1 MMKHLLRA
9 LAVAVA
15 AVTVAAVAGLHP
27 AKTQARPAADHN
39 PPAGALAAVLEA
51 LLPGDKA
58 LTEVSPVS
66 PMAEGV
72 FTLKTPVDSA
82 SSALPVPY
90 RASTVGIPLNDQV
103 FHVAYPLANGSPY
116 RLDATGTPYWEGA
129 LERVAGVLLD
139 DDGLPVYRDPD
150 GAGPRQPQGVS
161 SLRPPD
167 YRAFLDVRAFANTG
181 VEGVTN
187 WVLDTLAVSRSVYGL
202 AGTPGGVNVFY
213 DLRNTLEKQLFF
225 TVSVQSGA
233 VDADDNALPDDLYDA
248 VGAGELWHSGSET
261 GLQDAG
267 GYALVRDAAVVRL
280 DVSDPVTAGTAFLAA
295 PRRDILVELPTA
307 ARLSAAGVV
316 EEGEELL
323 AVVAVCDD
331 PAGLLDEVAGDAG
344 AAARSAWAAGLL
356 DGLGGTPL
364 PFPAVSVTLLA
375 RSGADIR
382 VLDDISPLAVA
393 VTWLSGEYPEEL
405 DMDALRVAALPSALV
420 GGRFQDEPELSA
432 VLLPA
437 RPTVD
442 GVTGALRV
450 NSSRF
455 SVLLPVEAPR
465 YALTLSPVSNG
476 RVSALPAA
484 PEGGYVHG
492 AELTLSATADTGF
505 QFAGWTGD
513 LDGAQ
518 DNPVSLVMDADKTV
532 GALFQDVRTLD
543 IVSITPSEA
552 WLFGGVTARIE
563 GVKFTPTTIFS
574 IGGQTAR
581 AVNLSPDGTSVEVLV
596 PPSGDRSANA
606 TVLAAVTA
614 RDGAVSA
621 PTPVS
626 FRYKRHVTDA
636 SGRNLTAFILPNPA
650 AQNTVRLTAGGGS
663 LEKVVITLPPLA
675 SAKAPL
681 YGLGLTR
688 KIAASVK
695 ATDPS
700 IPSGQLASS
709 LIGGAVAGVPV
720 EGSHDFSIHLYAEP
734 DAAATIPPPGAGGN
748 YYEEVTAALLRFP
761 RVTDAAGV
769 PAGPALQA
777 ALSLAG
783 TGLTYADARSGLA
796 LWGISSSL
804 NYVAAAETCTQPLDV
819 TFQSQL
825 LAAELSPAM
834 TPETAAAQA
843 PESAAARLYGGNAFS
858 LRRGAVLPAEAAAAV
873 TLVRVDGASAVTGK
887 GSRKGGNV
895 LTLFSPQGGLGYVD
909 RVELRDSDIA
919 EGGAGGIADA
929 SLFIGK
935 PGDREHYF
943 EFRTPK
949 SKKTGIVDVVV
960 YLKSNPAVPAAVIPR
975 AFEYRASTVD
985 ATFAVLALL
994 AMVAA
999 VVFLSAGTDAGGWGL
1014 GGPCFIATAAYG
1026 TPLAA
1031 QVDTLRAVRD
1041 VYLLNNPMG
1050 TAFVDLYYQFS
1061 PAVAEMVAA
1070 HPALA
1075 VCVRLAL
1082 APVIVAG
1089 RLLLAFHIPPVAV
1102 LGAVLLTLVLLWR
1115 RRAAARSRAA
1125 RS

>member
-1 MMKHLLRA
+1 MMKNLLRA
-9 LAVAVA
+9 LAVAVVA
-15 AVTVAAVAGLHP
+15 ATVAAVAGLHP
-27 AKTQARPAADHN
+27 ARTQARPAADQAA
-39 PPAGALAAVLEA
+39 PFGTAAAVLDA

-58 LTEVSPVS
+58 LTEVAPLSPA
-66 PMAEGV
+66 AEGPFV
-72 FTLKTPVDSA
+72 LKTPVDSV
-82 SSALPVPY
+82 SPALPVPV
-90 RASTVGIPLNDQV
+90 RGATAGIPLNDQV
-103 FHVAYPLANGSPY
+103 FHAAYPLSGGSPY
-116 RLDATGTPYWEGA
+116 RLDGTGTPYWEGT
-129 LERVAGVLLD
+129 LGQVAGVLLD
-139 DDGLPVYRDPD
+139 DDGLPVYEDPD

-161 SLRPPD
+161 ALRPPD
-167 YRAFLDVRAFANTG
+167 YFAFLDVRAFANTG

-187 WVLDTLAVSRSVYGL
+187 WVLDTLAVSRSLYGL
-202 AGTPGGVNVFY
+202 AETPGGVNVFY
-213 DLRNTLEKQLFF
+213 DLKSALEDQLFF
-225 TVSVQSGA
+225 TLSVQNGT

-248 VGAGELWHSGSET
+248 VAVGEIWLSGSET
-261 GLQDAG
+261 GLQDTEG
-267 GYALVRDAAVVRL
+267 FALLREAAVVRL
-280 DVSDPVTAGTAFLAA
+280 DVSDPVEAGTAFLAA
-295 PRRDILVELPTA
+295 PRREVLVELPTT
-307 ARLSAAGVV
+307 ARLAAAGVV
-316 EEGEELL
+316 EEGEEVL
-323 AVVAVCDD
+323 AAVAVCDD
-331 PAGLLDEVAGDAG
+331 PAGLLDEAAGDAG
-344 AAARSAWAAGLL
+344 AAARIAWAEDLL
-356 DGLGGTPL
+356 GALGGTPL
-364 PFPAVSVTLLA
+364 SFPAVSVTLLA

-382 VLDDISPLAVA
+382 VLDDISPLAVT

-405 DMDALRVAALPSALV
+405 DTDALRVAELPAALV
-420 GGRFQDEPELSA
+420 GGRFQDAPEL
-432 VLLPA
+432 PA
-437 RPTVD
+437 ALSPSLPTVD

-450 NSSRF
+450 ALSRF
-455 SVLLPVEAPR
+455 SVFLPVVAPR
-465 YALTLSPVSNG
+465 HTLTVSPVSNG
-476 RVSALPAA
+476 RVSVLPAA
-484 PEGGYVHG
+484 PEGGYVLG
-492 AELTLSATADTGF
+492 TELTLSATADTGF

-513 LDGAQ
+513 LDGAA
-518 DNPVSLVMDADKTV
+518 DNPVSLVMDGDKTV
-532 GALFQDVRTLD
+532 GALFDDVRTLD

-563 GVKFTPTTIFS
+563 GVKFTPTTTFS

-581 AVNLSPDGTSVEVLV
+581 AVNLSPDGASVEVLV
-596 PPSGDRSANA
+596 PPLDDRSANA

-626 FRYKRHVTDA
+626 FRYRRHVTDA

-663 LEKVVITLPPLA
+663 LEKVVLTLPPLA

-695 ATDPS
+695 AADPS
-700 IPSGQLASS
+700 IPSGQLASA
-709 LIGGAVAGVPV
+709 LIGGAAAGVPV

-748 YYEEVTAALLRFP
+748 YYDEVTADLLQFP
-761 RVTDAAGV
+761 RVTDAAGA

-777 ALSLAG
+777 ALSLAD
-783 TGLTYADARSGLA
+783 TALTYADARSGLA

-804 NYVAAAETCTQPLDV
+804 NYVSAAETCAQPLDV

-825 LAAELSPAM
+825 LADELSPAM
-834 TPETAAAQA
+834 TPETPAAQA

-887 GSRKGGNV
+887 GTRKGGNV

-909 RVELRDSDIA
+909 RVELRDSDAA
-919 EGGAGGIADA
+919 EDGAGGVADA
-929 SLFIGK
+929 SLFIGE

-949 SKKTGIVDVVV
+949 SKKTGIVDLVV
-960 YLKSNPAVPAAVIPR
+960 YLKSSPTVPAAVIPR

-994 AMVAA
+994 AMVVA

-1041 VYLLNNPMG
+1041 AYLLNNPLG

-1061 PAVAEMVAA
+1061 PAVAETVAA

-1082 APVIVAG
+1082 APVIVVG

-1102 LGAVLLTLVLLWR
+1102 LCAVLLALAVLWR
-1115 RRAAARSRAA
+1115 RRAAARARAA